1 MEEKLL
7 VKSESYSVK
16 WLRNLLIIL
25 GIVVFLI
32 MMISFVGDYAA
43 AYDRHEHSD
52 YCYPRVESYYNGYF
66 VGYDYDYSAGPVCQY
81 SGYYN
86 GLSYGISRY
95 FENEFFI
102 SLIPVGVSIA
112 LALFIYWWLHSY
124 QLVVTDKRV
133 FGKVAFGKRV
143 DLPVDSVSAT
153 SSVRLFRG
161 IAVSTAS
168 GRIRFLLVKN
178 ADRIY
183 TVINQLII
191 LRQQERQE
199 AAKPSVVVQTDEADM
214 LKKYKELLD
223 GGAITQ
229 EEFDAKKKQILGL

>member
-32 MMISFVGDYAA
+32 MMISSVVDYADS
-43 AYDRHEHSD
+43 YDRHEHYD
-52 YCYPRVESYYNGYF
+52 YCYPWDEYS
-66 VGYDYDYSAGPVCQY
+66 YDYDYSAGPINCWY
-81 SGYYN
+81 GDYYN
-86 GLSYGISRY
+86 GLSFGISKY
-95 FENEFFI
+95 FEYDFFI

-199 AAKPSVVVQTDEADM
+199 SSKPSVVVQTDEADM